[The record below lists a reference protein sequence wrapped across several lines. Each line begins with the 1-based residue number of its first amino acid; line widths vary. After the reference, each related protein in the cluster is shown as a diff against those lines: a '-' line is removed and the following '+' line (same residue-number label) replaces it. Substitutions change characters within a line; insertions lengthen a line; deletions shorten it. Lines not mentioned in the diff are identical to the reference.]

1 MKALAIDLGGTHA
14 TCALVEDRAI
24 LRRESISAD
33 RAVGL
38 GPRLP
43 ELAGL
48 LNRILSQAKV
58 SARECAG
65 LALSFCGMAD
75 HSQGKITSTNQK
87 YDDGPSLDL
96 QRWCREAFGIPFQ
109 IENDARMALLGERYC
124 GAAQGCDDLVMVTL
138 GTGIGAATMIQGELL
153 RGKHAQAGC
162 LGGHIPALFN
172 GRDCTC
178 GAVGCAEA
186 EASTWALPDI
196 CRSTPGF
203 ASSALSREDSIGFE
217 VLFRLASQGDAVA
230 IVVRD
235 RCLAVWS
242 SMAVGLVHAYD
253 PDLFVIGGG
262 VMKRAEE
269 ILPPI
274 QAYVH
279 RHAWTPW
286 GKVEFRRA
294 QLGNEAGLHGAIPL
308 LEASSAR

>member
-14 TCALVEDRAI
+14 TCALVEDRTI
-24 LRRESISAD
+24 IRRESLAAD
-33 RAVGL
+33 RAIGL
-38 GPRLP
+38 GPLLP
-43 ELAGL
+43 ELASL
-48 LNRILSQAKV
+48 LHRILSQAKV

-75 HSQGKITSTNQK
+75 HAQRRVTSTNNK
-87 YDDGPSLDL
+87 YDDAPSLDL
-96 QRWCREAFGIPFQ
+96 PAWTRETFGIPFE

-124 GAAQGCDDLVMVTL
+124 GAAEGCDDLVMVTL

-162 LGGHIPALFN
+162 LGGHIPAVFN
-172 GRDCTC
+172 GRACTC

-196 CRSTPGF
+196 CRNTPGF
-203 ASSALSREDSIGFE
+203 AASALSREDPIAFE
-217 VLFRLASQGDAVA
+217 ALFRLASEGDAAA
-230 IVVRD
+230 IAVRD

-269 ILPPI
+269 ILPAI

-308 LEASSAR
+308 LEASSG

>member
-24 LRRESISAD
+24 VRRESISAD

-38 GPRLP
+38 GPLLP
-43 ELAGL
+43 ELASL
-48 LNRILSQAKV
+48 LKRLLAESRV
-58 SARECAG
+58 SARACAG

-75 HSQGKITSTNQK
+75 HAQRKIASTNQK

-96 QRWCREAFGIPFQ
+96 PAWSREAFGLSFE

-124 GAAQGCDDLVMVTL
+124 GAAAGCDNLVMVTL
-138 GTGIGAATMIQGELL
+138 GTGIGAATMIEGKLL

-162 LGGHIPALFN
+162 LGGHIPAVFN
-172 GRDCTC
+172 GRACTC
-178 GAVGCAEA
+178 GAIGCAEA

-203 ASSALSREDSIGFE
+203 ASSALGREDALGFE
-217 VLFRLASQGDAVA
+217 ALFRLASEGDAVA
-230 IVVRD
+230 VAVRD

-253 PDLFVIGGG
+253 PELFVIGGG

-308 LEASSAR
+308 LEGSSGR